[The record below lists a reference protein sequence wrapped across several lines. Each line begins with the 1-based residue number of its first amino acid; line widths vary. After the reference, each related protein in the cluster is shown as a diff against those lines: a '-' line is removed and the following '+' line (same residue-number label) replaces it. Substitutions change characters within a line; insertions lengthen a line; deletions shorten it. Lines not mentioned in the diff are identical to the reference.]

1 MRWSFSSK
9 SFRVE
14 IIADDERKRIYERE
28 REREE
33 RAEISTDYRA
43 ILSTNTSK
51 VSSALLLEYIQSM
64 SERAK

>member
-1 MRWSFSSK
+1 MRWSFLSK

-14 IIADDERKRIYERE
+14 IIADDERKRIYE

>member
-1 MRWSFSSK
+1 MK
-9 SFRVE
+9 E
-14 IIADDERKRIYERE
+14 KEYT

>member
-14 IIADDERKRIYERE
+14 IIADDERKRIYE

>member
-1 MRWSFSSK
+1 MRLSFSSK

-14 IIADDERKRIYERE
+14 IIADDERKRIYE